1 MYFGEYQSGVAPSN
15 KLPYWFLGAISL
27 VTVVAAVLIWTCH
40 ANVEPGSRDCQL
52 CDDRHLALILQS
64 ADSLVI
70 PPLFYFNNILS
81 SSEGTPG
88 VQKEKRG
95 FDHRTPPQSEREAR
109 FHQPLKAMDLSDS
122 WAHSSPMKG
131 APQKGK

>member
-1 MYFGEYQSGVAPSN
+1 MEIMHFEEYQSDIAPSN

-27 VTVVAAVLIWTCH
+27 VTLVAAVLICTCH

-70 PPLFYFNNILS
+70 PPLLS
-81 SSEGTPG
+81 SLLLQQHLE
-88 VQKEKRG
+88 Q
-95 FDHRTPPQSEREAR
+95 
-109 FHQPLKAMDLSDS
+109 L
-122 WAHSSPMKG
+122 
-131 APQKGK
+131 

>member
-1 MYFGEYQSGVAPSN
+1 MEIMHFEEYQSDIAPSN

-27 VTVVAAVLIWTCH
+27 VTLVAAVLICTCH

-70 PPLFYFNNILS
+70 PPPLS
-81 SSEGTPG
+81 SSST
-88 VQKEKRG
+88 
-95 FDHRTPPQSEREAR
+95 TS
-109 FHQPLKAMDLSDS
+109 
-122 WAHSSPMKG
+122 
-131 APQKGK
+131 

>member
-1 MYFGEYQSGVAPSN
+1 MEIRHFEEYQIDVAPSN

-70 PPLFYFNNILS
+70 PPLLS
-81 SSEGTPG
+81 SLLLQQHLE
-88 VQKEKRG
+88 Q
-95 FDHRTPPQSEREAR
+95 
-109 FHQPLKAMDLSDS
+109 L
-122 WAHSSPMKG
+122 
-131 APQKGK
+131 

>member
-1 MYFGEYQSGVAPSN
+1 MEIRHFEEYQIDVAPSN

-40 ANVEPGSRDCQL
+40 ANVEPGSGDCQL

-70 PPLFYFNNILS
+70 PPLLS
-81 SSEGTPG
+81 SLLLQQHLE
-88 VQKEKRG
+88 Q
-95 FDHRTPPQSEREAR
+95 
-109 FHQPLKAMDLSDS
+109 L
-122 WAHSSPMKG
+122 
-131 APQKGK
+131 